1 MRKAP
6 RDYGI
11 TNEHL
16 MYANV
21 LIIQCLQKLYNVIF
35 TYGAIPKEWKRGLI
49 VPIFKGGDNSCMY
62 KLRILKIRCK
72 FWLII
77 DDCHANTTGAVIVN
91 LEITVLLTNTQ
102 SKYANVLFNYASKH
116 CITP

>member
-49 VPIFKGGDNSCMY
+49 VPIFKGGDNSCNSYHPVTLLPSVSKVFKKIIMR
-62 KLRILKIRCK
+62 KIFDSLNESRITFPNILQQG
-72 FWLII
+72 F
-77 DDCHANTTGAVIVN
+77 
-91 LEITVLLTNTQ
+91 
-102 SKYANVLFNYASKH
+102 
-116 CITP
+116 